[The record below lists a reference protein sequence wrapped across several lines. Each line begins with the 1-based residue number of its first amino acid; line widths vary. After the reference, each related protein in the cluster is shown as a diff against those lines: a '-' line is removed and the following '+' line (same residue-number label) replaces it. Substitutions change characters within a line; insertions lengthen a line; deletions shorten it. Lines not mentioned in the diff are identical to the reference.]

1 MKKMTYYINEEK
13 FNQKESLQET
23 YQDLVLYLNQ
33 ISSIIVNNTGIPLDE
48 IEIKDLL
55 VQNNN
60 LIFETKLI
68 KDHEQEVLQNV
79 HQFSKELLL
88 TIESLN
94 LKSIEDILSA
104 FSELSATLLELS
116 NVDSYF
122 NFNKINKTNIELT
135 VRQAEQKIVE
145 NDYSSVV
152 EIIELIYSEWIEDFI
167 EELETRKGIIQ

>member
-1 MKKMTYYINEEK
+1 MTYYINGEK

-23 YQDLVLYLNQ
+23 YQDMVLYLNQ
-33 ISSIIVNNTGIPLDE
+33 ISSIIVDNAGVPLDE
-48 IEIKDLL
+48 LDIKDLL
-55 VQNNN
+55 KGHNNP
-60 LIFETKLI
+60 IFETKLI
-68 KDHEQEVLQNV
+68 IEHEQEVLQNV

-88 TIESLN
+88 TIENLN

-122 NFNKINKTNIELT
+122 KFNKISKTNIELT

-145 NDYSSVV
+145 NDYSSIT

-167 EELETRKGIIQ
+167 EELETRKGINQ